1 MNKGWKYVRM
11 ALAALLVVCGA
22 VGLGRS
28 RELLQ
33 WLLTGAA
40 WSMAALMI
48 CMED

>member
-1 MNKGWKYVRM
+1 MNKAWKYVRL

-22 VGLGRS
+22 VGLTHS

-33 WLLTGAA
+33 WLLTADA
-40 WSMAALMI
+40 WLMAALII